1 VERRQL
7 AEVVRGFI
15 TVPGFRNDSM
25 GLSRICVIILNKG
38 GFPAHPPSPVS
49 SPELK
54 TWSPTFASDRMQA
67 AKLKLPPG
75 KYENYVATC
84 NRYNGSTKPVHHKA
98 YDDPYS
104 VDWVDDWSK
113 ETLFPD
119 EVSRNVVPGRYSR
132 LWRMSADEKLTCEF

>member
-1 VERRQL
+1 
-7 AEVVRGFI
+7 
-15 TVPGFRNDSM
+15 
-25 GLSRICVIILNKG
+25 
-38 GFPAHPPSPVS
+38 
-49 SPELK
+49 
-54 TWSPTFASDRMQA
+54 MQA

-104 VDWVDDWSK
+104 VDWVEDWSK

-119 EVSRNVVPGRYSR
+119 EVRVGGSGMLDGGARGNF
-132 LWRMSADEKLTCEF
+132 C